1 MCEPATAISLAA
13 AAISAVG
20 TISQAQAQA
29 ANLERQAGLNEAN
42 AAIARNNAIAAV
54 QAAEA
59 EADRV
64 DRLRK
69 VAMSRATAAYGGSG
83 VEINDGT
90 PLEVLGDAAAEFELD
105 RLFEIH
111 KGKVVEQDQNYRAQL
126 FNWHAGQ
133 LRSQASRV
141 RDSGFTSAMLNLG
154 LSVASAGFSAAAD
167 PTLGFGASQSQL
179 AGLGYDVGTFSGYN
193 PLGAMGPGATATSF
207 NTEAIN
213 LGLPMGY
220 E

>member
-20 TISQAQAQA
+20 TISKAQAQA

-69 VAMSRATAAYGGSG
+69 VSMSRATAAYGGSG

-111 KGKVVEQDQNYRAQL
+111 KGKVVEQDQKYREQL
-126 FNWHAGQ
+126 FNWHASQ
-133 LRSQASRV
+133 LRSQASNV
-141 RDSGFTSAMLNLG
+141 RRAGVTSAILNFG
-154 LSVASAGFSAAAD
+154 LSAAGASFSAAN

-193 PLGAMGPGATATSF
+193 PLGAMGPGAQATSI
-207 NTEAIN
+207 NTEAMSSGI
-213 LGLPMGY
+213 PMGY

>member
-1 MCEPATAISLAA
+1 MCEPASVITLAT

-42 AAIARNNAIAAV
+42 AAIARNNSIAAV

-69 VAMSRATAAYGGSG
+69 VSMSRATAAYGGSG

-126 FNWHAGQ
+126 FSWHAGQ
-133 LRSQASRV
+133 LRSQASSV
-141 RDSGFTSAMLNLG
+141 RSAGIGSAILNLG
-154 LSVASAGFSAAAD
+154 LSAVSAGFSAAN

-179 AGLGYDVGTFSGYN
+179 AGLGYDVTTFSGYSS
-193 PLGAMGPGATATSF
+193 LGAMGPGATATSI
-207 NTEAIN
+207 NTQAMSSGI
-213 LGLPMGY
+213 PMGY